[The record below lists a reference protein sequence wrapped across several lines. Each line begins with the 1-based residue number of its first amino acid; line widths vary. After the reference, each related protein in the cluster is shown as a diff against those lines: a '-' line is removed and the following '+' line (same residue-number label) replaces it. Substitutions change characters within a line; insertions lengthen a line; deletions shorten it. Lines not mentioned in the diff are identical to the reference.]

1 MFCELTP
8 SLVPPAHAVVYYIKT
23 EIPLAAWGDS
33 PVRKE
38 PLPWHN
44 SAYAAMQAKR
54 MIKIIDSTAVR
65 GLISFTLPVHSF
77 SRV

>member
-1 MFCELTP
+1 MAGKENAF
-8 SLVPPAHAVVYYIKT
+8 PAFSCMYKT
-23 EIPLAAWGDS
+23 VLKIQQ
-33 PVRKE
+33 KE
-38 PLPWHN
+38 PDAIDRTGLFPLPWHN

-54 MIKIIDSTAVR
+54 MIKIMDSTAVR